1 MKVKDERLDFE
12 AKVEQTF
19 DREKK
24 LIEEVNILK
33 D

>member
-1 MKVKDERLDFE
+1 MKIKDDRLDYE